1 MYVFRNAKVV
11 MMLENK
17 KSIKILLVSAI
28 CTGHQKQTLHPRV
41 SGLV

>member
-11 MMLENK
+11 MMLENR
-17 KSIKILLVSAI
+17 KSIKILLVSTI
-28 CTGHQKQTLHPRV
+28 CAGHQKQTLPPRV